1 MPGGGEGLYDA
12 LCLDRAKGNVFGK
25 IILMILFGFFLARRH
40 ILTEGMK
47 KNLTSLLMKVV
58 LPVSIISSAGQDLFT
73 DLAVFAN
80 VGFIGFPLMGG
91 MLGNVGT
98 LYTVAYNMAYQLFF
112 FSYGLLI
119 LKKNGK
125 LSLKGLFNN
134 GII

>member
-1 MPGGGEGLYDA
+1 MYDA

-80 VGFIGFPLMGG
+80 VGFIGFPLMGE